1 MAVRKRNRQMTRLI
15 IFDLDGTL
23 LNTIADLGE
32 ACNHALR
39 LHSFAERKADEYPHL
54 VGNGVNKLIE
64 RALPEGHK
72 DMETVLQ
79 LKTDF
84 VAYYNEHNC
93 VHTRPYPGIPE
104 LLEQLK
110 EQGVLLAIASNKY
123 HEATKALAEH
133 YFGGIFDL
141 VLGERPGVE
150 RKPDPQIVEDIFSG
164 LGAAA
169 ISKAETLY
177 VGDSDVDMQTAHNA
191 GITSI
196 GCTWGF
202 CTREKLLDSAP
213 DLTVDSPLEILPFL
227 QR

>member
-1 MAVRKRNRQMTRLI
+1 MTKLI

-32 ACNHALR
+32 ACNHALQ
-39 LHSFAERKADEYPHL
+39 LHGYPVREADEYPHL

-72 DMETVLQ
+72 DQDTVLR
-79 LKTDF
+79 LKPDF
-84 VAYYNEHNC
+84 IAYYNDHNC
-93 VHTRPYPGIPE
+93 VHTTPYASLPE
-104 LLEQLK
+104 LLIRLK
-110 EQGVLLAIASNKY
+110 EKGVLLAIASNKY
-123 HEATKALAEH
+123 HEATEALAKH
-133 YFGGIFDL
+133 YFEGLFDV

-150 RKPDPQIVEDIFSG
+150 RKPDPQIVEDIFSA
-164 LGAAA
+164 LKTQA
-169 ISKAETLY
+169 ISKDETLY

-202 CTREKLLDSAP
+202 CTREKLLGSAP
-213 DLTVDSPLEILPFL
+213 DHVVDSPLEILQFL